1 MQISNKT
8 INNAINRKFIRP
20 LKDGC
25 VYNVSKF
32 ENERRTKHHETI
44 SLLKQAHTTG
54 DYTDFVK
61 LVNELEIEMLNKY
74 LELL

>member
-25 VYNVSKF
+25 IYNVSK
-32 ENERRTKHHETI
+32 
-44 SLLKQAHTTG
+44 LLFLKNASFLMFKVF
-54 DYTDFVK
+54 Y
-61 LVNELEIEMLNKY
+61 
-74 LELL
+74 

>member
-25 VYNVSKF
+25 VYNVSKL
-32 ENERRTKHHETI
+32 ENEKRTKHHETV
-44 SLLKQAHTTG
+44 SLLKQAHKTLIN
-54 DYTDFVK
+54 VR
-61 LVNELEIEMLNKY
+61 L
-74 LELL
+74 